1 MIPVPHP
8 ALRRLYAL
16 GSVPG
21 QFLAALAS
29 GQPALDALSR
39 ELDGLPLLS
48 DAALEALV
56 RGLDLSPLGALL
68 DQALPQQPVQ
78 ADSVVGGGGRT
89 AVHPGVPTALGEGRV
104 PGAHRPESALR
115 PTGKFEP
122 TPRPAPPPPRPGQV
136 EVLLD
141 RYAPEAG
148 GPPSGASP
156 DRPGRIPR
164 SDGDRES
171 PRPHRGPGNP
181 DRGFDDV
188 GTTGEETAHRQ
199 ARGGPNRRSDR
210 AARPDGGS
218 DHRARQG
225 GPRRDARQRIQRVDP
240 AADASGALLRRAM
253 RAGSPEAATTPVGA
267 IPAPPEIDA
276 LLTETVPE
284 VQRTGVP
291 SGGRPRAEAGV
302 RAEADVR
309 TDRQAGAPPSGL
321 SQVAKAIARLERR
334 RPRPARPS
342 PEAQLSPT
350 DESDPASFAGLAAPD
365 RSAPVAPPAAP
376 RGLRGLVQRLSSPD
390 STHAF
395 PDGPG
400 PLPIPREG
408 VPDLLVERMEDAMLA
423 DRIAAVL
430 RREAA
435 RQGIDL
441 EGAD

>member
-1 MIPVPHP
+1 MIPAPHP

-21 QFLAALAS
+21 RFLAALAS

-48 DAALEALV
+48 DAALEAVV
-56 RGLDLSPLGALL
+56 RGLDLSPLDALL
-68 DQALPQQPVQ
+68 DQALPQQPIQ

-89 AVHPGVPTALGEGRV
+89 ALHPGVPAALGEGRV
-104 PGAHRPESALR
+104 PGAHRPESALG
-115 PTGKFEP
+115 PTGKVEP

-136 EVLLD
+136 EALLD
-141 RYAPEAG
+141 RYALRAG
-148 GPPSGASP
+148 GSPSGASP

-164 SDGDRES
+164 SDGDRER

-181 DRGFDDV
+181 ARGSDDV
-188 GTTGEETAHRQ
+188 GASGEETAHRQ
-199 ARGGPNRRSDR
+199 ARGGPIQRSGS
-210 AARPDGGS
+210 AAPPNGGS
-218 DHRARQG
+218 DHRSRQG
-225 GPRRDARQRIQRVDP
+225 GPFRDARQRIQRIDP
-240 AADASGALLRRAM
+240 AADASGTLLRRAV

-276 LLTETVPE
+276 VLAGSASE
-284 VQRTGVP
+284 VQSGGIP
-291 SGGRPRAEAGV
+291 SGGRLA
-302 RAEADVR
+302 ADTTGRVHH
-309 TDRQAGAPPSGL
+309 QEGPSPSGL
-321 SQVAKAIARLERR
+321 SQVAKAITRLERR

-342 PEAQLSPT
+342 PKAQLSPT
-350 DESDPASFAGLAAPD
+350 DESDPAAQVVPAAPD
-365 RSAPVAPPAAP
+365 WSAPVAPAAAP
-376 RGLRGLVQRLSSPD
+376 RGLRGLVQRLTVLDPASAP
-390 STHAF
+390 
-395 PDGPG
+395 PGGPM
-400 PLPIPREG
+400 PIPRKG